1 MGSLKHSIITF
12 SKAQCSAWV
21 ASAADF
27 AVTLALVNIFGM
39 WYGYATFIGA
49 VSGGMVNCAINYRWV
64 FHAFGMKKKYIAL
77 RYMFVWGVSIA
88 LNTLGTCQVTEMT
101 GLNYV
106 ISSLPYLWL
115 FCGTIRCSASS
126 SFMKAEGR
134 YRKQNN
140 KTNKKEI

>member
-1 MGSLKHSIITF
+1 
-12 SKAQCSAWV
+12 
-21 ASAADF
+21 
-27 AVTLALVNIFGM
+27 M

-106 ISSLPYLWL
+106 IP
-115 FCGTIRCSASS
+115 
-126 SFMKAEGR
+126 KAIVAVLVGR
-134 YRKQNN
+134 PSIISNSPAKRMTPPLHPIQA
-140 KTNKKEI
+140 

>member
-12 SKAQCSAWV
+12 STAQCSAWV

-106 ISSLPYLWL
+106 ISKAIVAVLVAVLWNYQMQRI
-115 FCGTIRCSASS
+115 FV
-126 SFMKAEGR
+126 FHEGR
-134 YRKQNN
+134 RSVQ
-140 KTNKKEI
+140 KTE